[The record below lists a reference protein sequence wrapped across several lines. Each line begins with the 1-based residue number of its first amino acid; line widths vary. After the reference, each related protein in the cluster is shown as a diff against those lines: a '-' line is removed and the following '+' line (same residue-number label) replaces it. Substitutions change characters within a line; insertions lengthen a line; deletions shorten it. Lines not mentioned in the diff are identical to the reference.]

1 MLQIEQ
7 VIFVIIKSI
16 IIDNRLN
23 KINKIIRNNQ
33 KIQIIG
39 MSATLPNLKILSEWL
54 KATLY
59 QTNFRPIELNE
70 RLKFESSIFDKQ
82 MNLISKIETD
92 SRIENDND
100 LLSHLVLETVKT
112 RNGVLV
118 FCPTKSRCEVIAENI
133 ARTIYSLDRNHGETP
148 TYLNKDKLIDCLNE
162 LKATPAGLDNQLAK
176 TIRFGIGFH
185 HAGLTV
191 EEREIVE
198 NYFKNG
204 YLLVIVCTSTL
215 SSGVNFPAHRV
226 IIRTPIFNGNK
237 PIDIITYKQMVGR
250 AARNTNGDSILM
262 CNNQNEKKI
271 GIEILNAE
279 IVQIPQNSNKQLNQ
293 DDLIP
298 SIKRSLLEVIVS
310 GIASKREDIINYFD
324 CKLMTYNNDDSKVVN
339 FEKYLEWLNKNQ
351 FIDVLKNENS
361 QECYKPTQLGYAV
374 VASAMAPEE
383 GLIIFNELQK
393 ALQCFVLE
401 NELHIIYQITP
412 INICDYWVNSSC
424 NIDWNLYYSLY
435 QTFKPDV
442 KRVSDL
448 VGVRQSFILKMMKSN
463 TNCDQKLLK
472 IHLRFYT
479 ALILNDLVSEVP
491 FSTILNKY
499 ACQKGEYYVI

>member
-1 MLQIEQ
+1 
-7 VIFVIIKSI
+7 
-16 IIDNRLN
+16 
-23 KINKIIRNNQ
+23 
-33 KIQIIG
+33 
-39 MSATLPNLKILSEWL
+39 MSATLPNLKTLSEWL

-59 QTNFRPIELNE
+59 QTNFRPIQLNE
-70 RLKFESSIFDKQ
+70 RIKFESNIYDKD
-82 MNLISKIETD
+82 MNLMSKIEID
-92 SRIENDND
+92 NRIENDND
-100 LLSHLVLETVKT
+100 LLSHLVLETIKK

-133 ARTIYSLDRNHGETP
+133 ARTIYTLDRNHGDTP
-148 TYLNKDKLIDCLNE
+148 TYLDKEKLIDCLNE
-162 LKATPAGLDNQLAK
+162 LKATPAGLDSQLAK

-185 HAGLTV
+185 HAGLTI
-191 EEREIVE
+191 EEREIIE

-204 YLLVIVCTSTL
+204 HLLVIVCTSTL

-279 IVQIPQNSNKQLNQ
+279 IVQIVSQNNNINKQDNQ

-310 GIASKREDIINYFD
+310 GIASKKEDIINYFD
-324 CKLMTYNNDDSKVVN
+324 CKLMTYNSEEQAMVN
-339 FEKYLEWLNKNQ
+339 FEKYLTWLNKNQ
-351 FIDVLKNENS
+351 FIDVLKNEIS
-361 QECYKPTQLGYAV
+361 EECYKPTQLGYAV

-412 INICDYWVNSSC
+412 INICDYWINSSC

-463 TNCDQKLLK
+463 TNYDQKLLK

-491 FSTILNKY
+491 FSNILNKY
-499 ACQKGEYYVI
+499 ACQKGLYNDMYYFNSVFN